1 MPLDQTTEAEADGD
15 GDASVPE
22 HEYASSEE
30 AAAAI
35 AALTDDDNLKLM
47 LVARIHWRERQ
58 LRDAMSP
65 EDLLQEAIVRTL
77 VTSGRRRRWRRAV
90 VSIVEHLDRTMES
103 ISGHAVGAAVA
114 EAEFLDQLS
123 TEGFDARTETPR
135 RFHRAEAED
144 RLLAREQLEQIE
156 QCFQGAKP
164 AFDLLRLRA
173 EGYSESEITE
183 RLGMN
188 KRSYEAARKKAERE
202 VAKYV
207 VRSESRARR

>member
-1 MPLDQTTEAEADGD
+1 LEERTETEADGDDD

-22 HEYASSEE
+22 HEYASNEE
-30 AAAAI
+30 VAAAI
-35 AALTDDDNLKLM
+35 AALTDGDNFKLM
-47 LVARIHWRERQ
+47 LVAGIHWRQRQ

-65 EDLLQEAIVRTL
+65 EELLQEAIARTL

-90 VSIVEHLDRTMES
+90 VSIVDHLDRTMES
-103 ISGHAVGAAVA
+103 ISGHAVGAVVA
-114 EAEFLDQLS
+114 EAQFLDQLS
-123 TEGFDARTETPR
+123 AEDFDARAETPR

-156 QCFQGAKP
+156 RCFEGAKP

-183 RLGMN
+183 RLGMD

-207 VRSESRARR
+207 VRSESRARQ